1 MSTDTLIQTAK
12 TNRCR
17 LTDTRTD
24 MGICTGMGMDTGTD
38 IDIHTGTG
46 TDTGTDIDI
55 HTGTGMDT
63 GTDTI
68 QTFAQ
73 AHTFA
78 EVQAQKYHRFGYM
91 LKI

>member
-1 MSTDTLIQTAK
+1 MSTDTSIQTAK

-24 MGICTGMGMDTGTD
+24 MGICTGMGM
-38 IDIHTGTG
+38 
-46 TDTGTDIDI
+46 DTGTDIDI

-78 EVQAQKYHRFGYM
+78 EVQAQKYHRFGDM
-91 LKI
+91 RKT